1 MLQLDLPH
9 VNVISKIDMLK
20 NYGELP
26 FRLDYYT
33 EAQDLQYLTPYLEKE
48 SNSVLGQ
55 NYVRLTELIGEMVED
70 FHLVSFEVLSV
81 ENKKSMISLM
91 SVIDKANGYS
101 FGSEIGGDTVWSEAT
116 RQNGSG
122 NGGYQ
127 DVDIHERWIDHK
139 EEYDAEERKQEQA
152 FAEGLPQEEV
162 DNKPLTEDE
171 EWEAALK
178 DWEEKHGERVLC

>member
-55 NYVRLTELIGEMVED
+55 NYVRLTELIGELVED

-81 ENKKSMISLM
+81 ENKKY
-91 SVIDKANGYS
+91 DKLN
-101 FGSEIGGDTVWSEAT
+101 ECH
-116 RQNGSG
+116 R
-122 NGGYQ
+122 
-127 DVDIHERWIDHK
+127 
-139 EEYDAEERKQEQA
+139 
-152 FAEGLPQEEV
+152 
-162 DNKPLTEDE
+162 
-171 EWEAALK
+171 
-178 DWEEKHGERVLC
+178 

>member
-1 MLQLDLPH
+1 M
-9 VNVISKIDMLK
+9 
-20 NYGELP
+20 
-26 FRLDYYT
+26 DYYT

-101 FGSEIGGDTVWSEAT
+101 FGSEIGGDTVW
-116 RQNGSG
+116 R
-122 NGGYQ
+122 
-127 DVDIHERWIDHK
+127 
-139 EEYDAEERKQEQA
+139 
-152 FAEGLPQEEV
+152 
-162 DNKPLTEDE
+162 KPLDKMVVEMEVTKMWIFTND
-171 EWEAALK
+171 
-178 DWEEKHGERVLC
+178 G